1 MGLEIILLAFALI
14 LVNQTVNMAASDA
27 LLDYCSGYVELS
39 GNSKLSNFN
48 GTVVA
53 RNATLEIV
61 DSRIDNLYCYDS
73 KIEAYHNLIRY
84 VQLENC
90 TMIASLNT
98 FAVVIGNNSSYAN
111 AKVTFTV
118 LNKTMTDYVGNHWL
132 FASYANE
139 VIDNDWDYVSDNLVC
154 PKSIRISNS
163 HYCERILRGLHE
175 SYTFHG
181 VVEKPTLEA
190 FKLLEKEK
198 PEVQPTP
205 TTPTPAQTP
214 EQQPA
219 QPSPTPAQKSPGFE
233 AIFAISGLI
242 AIAYLIRKLL
252 S

>member
-1 MGLEIILLAFALI
+1 MILPILFFALI

-27 LLDYCSGYVELS
+27 LLDYCSGHIELS

-61 DSRIDNLYCYDS
+61 DSRIDNLYCYNS

-98 FAVVIGNNSSYAN
+98 FAVVIGNNSTYAN

-118 LNKTMTDYVGNHWL
+118 LNKTITDYVGNHWL

-181 VVEKPTLEA
+181 VVEKPTLVKASEA
-190 FKLLEKEK
+190 LKLLEKENPK
-198 PEVQPTP
+198 TVENPETVKSGIQPEGIITFLVS
-205 TTPTPAQTP
+205 A
-214 EQQPA
+214 A
-219 QPSPTPAQKSPGFE
+219 VGGMIVVF
-233 AIFAISGLI
+233 LH
-242 AIAYLIRKLL
+242 RKR
-252 S
+252 